1 MCLFGE
7 HLFLQTS
14 PLVSCTACAGAGF
27 AGDRSDVLL
36 DLYSGTGTIALCL
49 ASRCKKVYGVESNQH
64 AVDDAME
71 NARYNCKTNAIFLQA
86 DLSKDEDMA
95 HVAQHVP
102 RPDIVVAGTSR
113 FCAQSASAVF
123 GVVGRDE
130 AFKLLSVPWTC
141 RGRGLP
147 VATCFCCI
155 ISLVVL
161 QQSDNSVL
169 RPT

>member
-1 MCLFGE
+1 MRQQVPERLTRTGILALNAGARCLIGKD
-7 HLFLQTS
+7 LFLRTS

-27 AGDRSDVLL
+27 AGDCSDVLL

-49 ASRCKKVYGVESNQH
+49 ASRCRKVYGVESNQH

-113 FCAQSASAVF
+113 FFVHSQLPPCSALLAEMKLSSYFPCLGHA
-123 GVVGRDE
+123 GAE
-130 AFKLLSVPWTC
+130 AS
-141 RGRGLP
+141 
-147 VATCFCCI
+147 
-155 ISLVVL
+155 
-161 QQSDNSVL
+161 Q
-169 RPT
+169 